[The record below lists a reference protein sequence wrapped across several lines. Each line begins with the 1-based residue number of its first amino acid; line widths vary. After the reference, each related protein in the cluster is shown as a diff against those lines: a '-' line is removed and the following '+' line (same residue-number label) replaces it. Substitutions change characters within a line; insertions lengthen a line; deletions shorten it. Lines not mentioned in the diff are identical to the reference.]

1 MFLSKRSA
9 RLFVAGILLSCR
21 NNRCESRYPFSL
33 VARLKIFNR
42 KQGGSHFLYYFKKK
56 DIVCH
61 LLMLY
66 YIMKFNRYSLCF
78 LLRAL
83 YVGVEKSMVMVRLQ
97 LYTLILENG
106 KFIIK
111 YYNSKKVFC
120 YGT

>member
-1 MFLSKRSA
+1 M
-9 RLFVAGILLSCR
+9 
-21 NNRCESRYPFSL
+21 
-33 VARLKIFNR
+33 
-42 KQGGSHFLYYFKKK
+42 YYFKKK

-78 LLRAL
+78 LLRAS

-111 YYNSKKVFC
+111 YYNNKKVFC